1 MDMNRTPE
9 QIQAD
14 REFLTDIIN
23 NPSGKNFL
31 YTRSTEPRVYA
42 VIVGWDKNRNLGV
55 AQFENTGFTFVF
67 EVSGPSKYVAKRNA
81 CEVPISRYEI
91 DTVADSDGVVWA
103 DITDNKYERSGIW
116 VTESYVLGL

>member
-1 MDMNRTPE
+1 MNRTPE
-9 QIQAD
+9 QIQDD

-67 EVSGPSKYVAKRNA
+67 EVSGPSKYVAVRETS
-81 CEVPISRYEI
+81 EVPISRYEI
-91 DTVADSDGVVWA
+91 DTVADSDGVLWA